1 VLSTQGIQETL
12 DQAVANG
19 RMLRRDAEDVTRG
32 LVEAGRRQTQL
43 VVADIEQ
50 LLGRGRSERGGA
62 AGTISGAAGTIGGA
76 AGTARALA
84 GSAAEAA
91 GDRVLREVDR
101 ARRVARVGPAF
112 PILNYEDLTAEQ
124 VIDRLGDLTP
134 AELRKVRDHER
145 RGRDRTR
152 VLDAIGRALK

>member
-1 VLSTQGIQETL
+1 VLTTQGIQETL

-32 LVEAGRRQTQL
+32 LLEVGRRQTQL

-50 LLGRGRSERGGA
+50 LLGRGRTERGGA
-62 AGTISGAAGTIGGA
+62 AGAIGGA

-84 GSAAEAA
+84 ESAAEAA
-91 GDRVLREVDR
+91 GDRMLREVDR
-101 ARRVARVGPAF
+101 ARRAARVGPAF
-112 PILNYEDLTAEQ
+112 PILGYEDLTAEQ
-124 VIDRLGDLTP
+124 VVDRLGDLTP

-152 VLDAIGRALK
+152 VLDRIERALR